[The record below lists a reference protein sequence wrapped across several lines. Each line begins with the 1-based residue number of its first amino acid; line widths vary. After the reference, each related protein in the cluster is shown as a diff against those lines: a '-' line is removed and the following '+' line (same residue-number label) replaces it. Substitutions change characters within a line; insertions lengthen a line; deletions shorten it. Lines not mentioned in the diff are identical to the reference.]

1 MFYHLFYNSNY
12 IIDNDDINN
21 KMIKVLIYGT
31 VLYIITHG
39 FINNLFQE
47 STLTYYFW
55 IIFLLDIMSLGF
67 SYTINNN
74 GNTKINISENFD
86 NNSIIKVK
94 EEQNI
99 PIIMEENEIN
109 ISTIQESPLIMEQP
123 TLPTLPTLPTI
134 PKNIELPKEVN
145 KPIEKNYIDNK
156 YKLTDTN
163 LNEFTEFMKTID
175 SKDSVEKKESN
186 IMNFNKQI
194 NKNTIKPIDDRDA
207 IENLRK
213 VDLFKNPDNVKNH
226 IEKQTIKNVNNIN
239 NSKTD
244 SDIDYDLET
253 FNSLIE

>member
-39 FINNLFQE
+39 FINNLFHD
-47 STLTYYFW
+47 SSLTYYFW
-55 IIFLLDIMSLGF
+55 LIFLLDIMSIGF

-74 GNTKINISENFD
+74 GNIKINISENFY

-94 EEQNI
+94 EEQHI
-99 PIIMEENEIN
+99 PIIMEENELN

-123 TLPTLPTLPTI
+123 TIQTIPTIPTI
-134 PKNIELPKEVN
+134 PKIIELPKEVN

-175 SKDSVEKKESN
+175 PKDSVEKKESN
-186 IMNFNKQI
+186 IMNFNTQI
-194 NKNTIKPIDDRDA
+194 NKNTIKSIDDRDA
-207 IENLRK
+207 IDNLRK
-213 VDLFKNPDNVKNH
+213 VDLFKTSDNVKNH